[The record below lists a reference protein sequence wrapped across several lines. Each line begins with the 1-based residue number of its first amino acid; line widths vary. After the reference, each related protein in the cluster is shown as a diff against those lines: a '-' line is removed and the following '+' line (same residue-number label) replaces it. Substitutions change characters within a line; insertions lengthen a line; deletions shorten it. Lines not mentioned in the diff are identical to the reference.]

1 MTPEEKRKLYFEAHP
16 EVYKHYI
23 DVKNNLGGGITVDD
37 IKCYAIENTEFYKNY
52 KVGDTFPVMD
62 KMAFIKNHDAIK
74 SREVFDKPLHVSS
87 TSGSTGTPF
96 KVEQDSEKR
105 SRTIADLKVFGELAL
120 YNSHEKML
128 QLRSYVGKPL
138 DRKIDEAENIWRYD
152 IFGLNEDKIQDLIDF
167 ILQYKPV
174 IVFGYVS
181 TLDTIC
187 SYILKSGKTY
197 DFGVRSVLV
206 GAEALTDEIAG
217 KMQQV
222 FKCPVFDRYSNMEMG
237 ILAQREYGK
246 TFFKVN
252 RASYDFECLKLD
264 SDEWAEEGEVG
275 RLVFTDLYNHVFPM
289 IRYDTGD
296 LGTYVKVNGEVFIK
310 EVYGRK
316 IDQINDVDGKFVE
329 PVNIINCMW
338 NIQGV
343 LQWQFI
349 QKDKGVYLFKIIP
362 IGDGP
367 DIAEL
372 ISRAKKV
379 VGDSAKIKV
388 EKVHDLPV
396 LNSQKRKSIVNE
408 YKK

>member
-1 MTPEEKRKLYFEAHP
+1 
-16 EVYKHYI
+16 
-23 DVKNNLGGGITVDD
+23 
-37 IKCYAIENTEFYKNY
+37 
-52 KVGDTFPVMD
+52 MD
-62 KMAFIKNHDAIK
+62 KMAFIKNHNAIK

-105 SRTIADLKVFGELAL
+105 SRTIADLKVFGELAR

-296 LGTYVKVNGEVFIK
+296 LGTYVKVDGEVFIK
-310 EVYGRK
+310 EVYGRGN
-316 IDQINDVDGKFVE
+316 DQITDSNDALVD
-329 PVNIINCMW
+329 PHNISRGLC
-338 NIQGV
+338 GV
-343 LQWQFI
+343 KGIMQWQFI
-349 QKDKGVYLFKIIP
+349 QKDRDIFLLKVTPSGSKLEIDDIQIRLKKVL
-362 IGDGP
+362 GDG
-367 DIAEL
+367 
-372 ISRAKKV
+372 
-379 VGDSAKIKV
+379 AKIKV
-388 EKVHDLPV
+388 EEVLELPV
-396 LNSQKRKSIVNE
+396 LNSQKRKAIVNE

>member
-1 MTPEEKRKLYFEAHP
+1 M
-16 EVYKHYI
+16 
-23 DVKNNLGGGITVDD
+23 GGYDA
-37 IKCYAIENTEFYKNY
+37 IKQYAIEHTEFYKKY
-52 KVGDTFPVMD
+52 KVSDDFPVMD
-62 KMAFIKNHDAIK
+62 KMALIANHDKILSNEK
-74 SREVFDKPLHVSS
+74 FDLPFHIAS

-96 KVEQDSEKR
+96 QVEQDSEKR
-105 SRTIADLKVFGELAL
+105 SRTIADLKVYGELAL

-152 IFGLNEDKIQDLIDF
+152 IFGLNEDNIQDLIDF

-174 IVFGYVS
+174 TVFGYVS

-187 SYILKSGKTY
+187 SYILSSGLVY

-206 GAEALTDEIAG
+206 GAEALTADIAD
-217 KMQQV
+217 KIQQV

-246 TFFKVN
+246 TLFRIN
-252 RASYDFECLKLD
+252 TASYYFECLKQD

-275 RLVFTDLYNHVFPM
+275 RLVFTDLYNHAFPM

-296 LGTYVKVNGEVFIK
+296 LGTYVKVNGEIFIN

-316 IDQINDVDGKFVE
+316 IDQISDADGKFVE

-349 QKDKGVYLFKIIP
+349 QRNKGLYLLKIIP
-362 IGDGP
+362 AGDGP
-367 DIAEL
+367 DISE
-372 ISRAKKV
+372 IINRAKNV
-379 VGDSAKIKV
+379 VGDSAIIQV
-388 EKVHDLPV
+388 EEIDNLPV

-408 YKK
+408 YNR

>member
-1 MTPEEKRKLYFEAHP
+1 MKHTPKFTSTILMLK
-16 EVYKHYI
+16 I
-23 DVKNNLGGGITVDD
+23 TLGGGITVDD

-174 IVFGYVS
+174 TVFGYVS

-217 KMQQV
+217 KIQHV

-246 TFFKVN
+246 TFFKIN
-252 RASYDFECLKLD
+252 MASYDFECLKLD

-275 RLVFTDLYNHVFPM
+275 RLVFTDLYNHAFPM

-296 LGTYVKVNGEVFIK
+296 LGTYVKVNGEIFIK
-310 EVYGRK
+310 EVYGRRM
-316 IDQINDVDGKFVE
+316 DQLNSVTGNIVNPHDFTRCLKDVEG
-329 PVNIINCMW
+329 II
-338 NIQGV
+338 
-343 LQWQFI
+343 QWQLI
-349 QKDKGVYLFKIIP
+349 QKDKDAYLIRVILSDDDVCMNKVVNNLKKVL
-362 IGDGP
+362 GDG
-367 DIAEL
+367 
-372 ISRAKKV
+372 
-379 VGDSAKIKV
+379 AKIKV

>member
-1 MTPEEKRKLYFEAHP
+1 M
-16 EVYKHYI
+16 
-23 DVKNNLGGGITVDD
+23 
-37 IKCYAIENTEFYKNY
+37 
-52 KVGDTFPVMD
+52 
-62 KMAFIKNHDAIK
+62 
-74 SREVFDKPLHVSS
+74 
-87 TSGSTGTPF
+87 
-96 KVEQDSEKR
+96 
-105 SRTIADLKVFGELAL
+105 
-120 YNSHEKML
+120 
-128 QLRSYVGKPL
+128 
-138 DRKIDEAENIWRYD
+138 
-152 IFGLNEDKIQDLIDF
+152 NEDKIQDLIDF

-187 SYILKSGKTY
+187 SYILKSGKGY

-206 GAEALTDEIAG
+206 GAEALTDDIAD
-217 KMQQV
+217 KIQQV

-246 TFFKVN
+246 TPFRIN
-252 RASYDFECLKLD
+252 TASYYFECLKQD

-275 RLVFTDLYNHVFPM
+275 RLVFTDLYNHAFPM

-296 LGTYVKVNGEVFIK
+296 LGTYVKVDGEVFIK

-316 IDQINDVDGKFVE
+316 IDQISDVDGKFIE

-338 NIQGV
+338 NIEGV

-362 IGDGP
+362 VGDGL
-367 DIAEL
+367 DVEEL
-372 ISRAKKV
+372 INKAKKV
-379 VGDSAKIKV
+379 VGDNAKIKV
-388 EKVHDLPV
+388 EQVHDLPV

>member
-1 MTPEEKRKLYFEAHP
+1 MLKAILR
-16 EVYKHYI
+16 
-23 DVKNNLGGGITVDD
+23 GGITIDD
-37 IKCYAIENTEFYKNY
+37 IKRYAIENTEFYKKY

-62 KMAFIKNHDAIK
+62 KMAFIKNYDAIK
-74 SREVFDKPLHVSS
+74 SREVFNKPLHISS

-105 SRTIADLKVFGELAL
+105 NRTIADLKVFGELAL

-138 DRKIDEAENIWRYD
+138 DRKIDEVENIWRYD

-187 SYILKSGKTY
+187 SYILKTGKTY
-197 DFGVRSVLV
+197 DFRVRSVLV

-217 KMQQV
+217 KIQQV
-222 FKCPVFDRYSNMEMG
+222 FKCPIFDRYSNMEMG

-246 TFFKVN
+246 TFFKIN

-264 SDEWAEEGEVG
+264 SDEWAEEGAVG
-275 RLVFTDLYNHVFPM
+275 RLVFTDLYNHAFPM

-296 LGTYVKVNGEVFIK
+296 FGTYVKVNGEIFIK
-310 EVYGRK
+310 EVYGRRM
-316 IDQINDVDGKFVE
+316 DQLNSVTGNI
-329 PVNIINCMW
+329 VNPHDFTRCLKEVAGI
-338 NIQGV
+338 V
-343 LQWQFI
+343 QWQLI
-349 QKDKGVYLFKIIP
+349 QKDKDVYVLKVIPSGGVFCMN
-362 IGDGP
+362 
-367 DIAEL
+367 E
-372 ISRAKKV
+372 V
-379 VGDSAKIKV
+379 VNSLKNVLGNTAKIKV
-388 EKVHDLPV
+388 EEVHDLPV
-396 LNSQKRKSIVNE
+396 PNSQKRKSIVNE
-408 YKK
+408 YNGENRGQQ